1 MILWTTEPFDRL
13 FPADIPETVTTD
25 IKGGFL
31 EGRMTP
37 SGFSVSRLVST
48 DLKNYLKSEYSP
60 GHIRKN

>member
-1 MILWTTEPFDRL
+1 MILWTTEPFDRI
-13 FPADIPETVTTD
+13 FPADIPETVTMG

-48 DLKNYLKSEYSP
+48 DLKNYLK
-60 GHIRKN
+60 